1 MTMQHEPVILR
12 GWEAIGTAAGG
23 MGKREMRRL
32 MDDSGFPVTY
42 AGKMPITTPE
52 LLREWVKGMVQD
64 PNRPARP
71 AGEGCSD
78 SV

>member
-1 MTMQHEPVILR
+1 MPTHDPVILR

-32 MDDSGFPVTY
+32 MGDSGFPVTY

-52 LLREWVKGMVQD
+52 LLREWVKGMVHTQD
-64 PNRPARP
+64 KPAP
-71 AGEGCSD
+71 ASGEGCTG